1 MDIFKAFNLRRTK
14 GRYPRE
20 TRLSGKD
27 KGSRNPGGYGE
38 GRRPA
43 GLPGAGV
50 GEEIT
55 EENQQAYP
63 EATSGFSYLP
73 PQGEELGE
81 GIPIKGREGPSKKEY
96 RYKQSKHSK
105 GQTLADKRAGRGV
118 NKLNNFVKAVADKP
132 WEESLD
138 PVMWSEEYDWTD
150 YTGEENLEGTDDPQ
164 FTGGTLHYQSTGDEI
179 AYGKDDVL
187 RDSGRWKNFEDDDIS
202 FGEGKIPN
210 IQNDSALSKLLKQ
223 HFVDDKGR
231 SGIKGGGT
239 SFEQEWEKK
248 QAIAAKEA
256 AKKAEEAAKEQEGQ
270 KKSSDVATFLD
281 KQQEQLEAPKTPN
294 HDAYFYSDVVD
305 PYRTFG
311 GPGGED
317 PAQELPGG
325 DPGLWTPGA
334 GDIGA
339 NPYPHEKPD
348 LSGATVPKYWEDLP
362 EAPELTDPKERLMSE
377 VLGRNR

>member
-1 MDIFKAFNLRRTK
+1 M
-14 GRYPRE
+14 
-20 TRLSGKD
+20 
-27 KGSRNPGGYGE
+27 
-38 GRRPA
+38 
-43 GLPGAGV
+43 
-50 GEEIT
+50 
-55 EENQQAYP
+55 
-63 EATSGFSYLP
+63 
-73 PQGEELGE
+73 
-81 GIPIKGREGPSKKEY
+81 
-96 RYKQSKHSK
+96 
-105 GQTLADKRAGRGV
+105 
-118 NKLNNFVKAVADKP
+118 
-132 WEESLD
+132 
-138 PVMWSEEYDWTD
+138 
-150 YTGEENLEGTDDPQ
+150 
-164 FTGGTLHYQSTGDEI
+164 
-179 AYGKDDVL
+179 
-187 RDSGRWKNFEDDDIS
+187 RDSDRWKNFEDDDIS

-270 KKSSDVATFLD
+270 KKSSDVDTFLN

-348 LSGATVPKYWEDLP
+348 LSGATVPKYWEDLV
-362 EAPELTDPKERLMSE
+362 EETSISVHLTPVDAHQHIIVKRIGDNKVYLQSHGGMPIDSYYLAMGERKDIPDLKAE
-377 VLGRNR
+377 EKIDTGE